1 MIKGVLSETDI
12 KGVLSETDIEEL
24 LAIIALKIA
33 YTATQFTFKFK
44 LPSTKSVTLHWGDG
58 TSEEVVGEDGT
69 EITKTS
75 SYAGA
80 GEYRFWLSG
89 DVTEITYIY
98 LDNILMDTTCDMS
111 RWSALTSL
119 TDLTILN
126 TITLSGAL
134 PASLTYLHL
143 DGDFINWTYSGAL
156 PTGLTHLHLD
166 GDFINWTYSGALP
179 IGLTYL
185 HLDGDDN
192 INWTYSGALP
202 MGLTHLYFKS
212 DLINWI
218 YSSALPTGLT
228 VLRFFGDLINW
239 TYSGALPI
247 GLTYLHLDGD
257 NVNWT
262 YSGALPTGIVSL
274 RFNGPN
280 INWTGLDIGDTG
292 DIDYFGLLNYRIA
305 KISSSDIITLL
316 TQMTGRTGSLPATVT
331 INDFQDYAAPPSEVT
346 DAVAALKA
354 AKSITSVS
362 LGA

>member
-1 MIKGVLSETDI
+1 MIKGALSETDI
-12 KGVLSETDIEEL
+12 KGVLSETNIEEL
-24 LAIIALKIA
+24 LAIIALTID
-33 YTATQFTFKFK
+33 YTATQFDFKFK
-44 LPSTKSVTLHWGDG
+44 LPSTKSVILHWGDG
-58 TSEEVVGEDGT
+58 MSEEVVGEDGT

-98 LDNILMDTTCDMS
+98 LYNILMDITCDMS

-134 PASLTYLHL
+134 PVS
-143 DGDFINWTYSGAL
+143 
-156 PTGLTHLHLD
+156 
-166 GDFINWTYSGALP
+166 
-179 IGLTYL
+179 
-185 HLDGDDN
+185 
-192 INWTYSGALP
+192 
-202 MGLTHLYFKS
+202 
-212 DLINWI
+212 
-218 YSSALPTGLT
+218 
-228 VLRFFGDLINW
+228 
-239 TYSGALPI
+239 
-247 GLTYLHLDGD
+247 LTYLHLDGD

-305 KISSSDIITLL
+305 KMSSSDMITLL